1 MFDDWVFQYLPKIFC
16 GLAFFVNP
24 IFIYMIF
31 TEKSKKFGNYRFLLL
46 FFALFNLIYSVVNVV
61 VPLDIHSYRYC
72 FFLFLKHDWFV
83 EPSEFHFNLLVARC
97 SLVAASYAIL
107 LIHFIYRYLAIHNS
121 KFTREKFHLYM
132 TFSVLVFAMYFGV
145 WHAVSNFLMEL
156 LTETSFQICFYPGRA
171 NVEIKKYIR
180 EDFREI
186 YGSDSMDFNMLGALF
201 NEGSEETTFQS
212 WVAVILWSSLSTIS
226 IVMFLVLA
234 VMIIKKLNKM
244 APNASRKTSKFQ
256 VELLRALV
264 VQTVIPIFISFSP
277 CLLSWYSP
285 MLGIQLGRGI
295 NYIEAMALGVFAF
308 VDPVAIILCLPI
320 FRNRIFRFC
329 RDGGSKLK
337 SAKSSTEQA
346 N

>member
-31 TEKSKKFGNYRFLLL
+31 SENTKKFGNYRFLLL
-46 FFALFNLIYSVVNVV
+46 FFALFNLTYSVVNVV
-61 VPLDIHSYRYC
+61 VPLDIHNYRYC
-72 FFLFLKHDWFV
+72 FFLFLKHGWFV

-121 KFTREKFHLYM
+121 KFTREKFYQYM

-145 WHAVSNFLMEL
+145 WHA
-156 LTETSFQICFYPGRA
+156 ICYYPGRA

-180 EDFREI
+180 EDFREL
-186 YGSDSMDFNMLGALF
+186 YGSDSMYFNMLGALF

-234 VMIIKKLNKM
+234 VMTIKKLKKM
-244 APNASRKTSKFQ
+244 APNTSRKTSKFQ

-295 NYIEAMALGVFAF
+295 NNIEAMALGVFAF

-320 FRNRIFRFC
+320 FRNRIFRVC
-329 RDGGSKLK
+329 RGGSILK
-337 SAKSSTEQA
+337 SAKSSTVQT